1 MFPLNNLKLKG
12 GKMGRLAKISFYKL
26 ENRILKMYFLEK
38 KTLEEISIDLKSN
51 KYYIS
56 TEAVRRFIFNIEN
69 LLKRYAEAEN
79 VKRYGLLEH
88 KYKLDIDLLKK
99 IY

>member
-1 MFPLNNLKLKG
+1 
-12 GKMGRLAKISFYKL
+12 MGRLSKISFYKL

-38 KTLEEISIDLKSN
+38 KTFKEISIDLKSN

-56 TEAVRRFIFNIEN
+56 TEAVRRFIFNIKN
-69 LLKRYAEAEN
+69 LLKRYTAAEN

-88 KYKLDIDLLKK
+88 KYILDIDLLKK